1 MIENNKI
8 IKIMFF
14 LRTELPR
21 KTMQHENLT
30 VVMHKA

>member
-30 VVMHKA
+30 VVTHKA